1 MDLVSLLLSALIFYA
16 LVPGVLVTLPSGK
29 SSKNTI
35 LLTHAVIFA
44 LVTSLVMRYYW
55 HNIRGYFERF
65 SNYGTTCPTGYM
77 PGVSPTGVPDCV
89 PVGGHR

>member
-1 MDLVSLLLSALIFYA
+1 MDIVSLILSALIFYA
-16 LVPGVLVTLPSGK
+16 FVPGVLVTLPSGR
-29 SSKNTI
+29 SSKTTI
-35 LLTHAVIFA
+35 LLTHAVLFA
-44 LVTSLVMRYYW
+44 LVTSMVMRYYW

-65 SNYGTTCPTGYM
+65 GNYGATCPTGYM